1 MKSRNKIISDAI
13 FKLYQLDI
21 SNYDDTFLH
30 TSTTKRMIETN
41 SKSIEEYLKLF
52 ETESTEIGL
61 FVEAL
66 QVNYSEFFRNTLT
79 FSILESIII
88 PELVQK
94 HTDKSE
100 IRIWSAACASGQE
113 VYSVSMILN
122 EYLTEKQT
130 EFRIFSTD
138 IALNQV
144 EAAKNGKYNISAL
157 GNVSLRRLNR
167 WFEKQDGNYG
177 VKNILKEKIEFST
190 FDLLNKQYNCPPT
203 SIFGGFDLIFCSNV
217 LFYYKP
223 EIRKKIIDKLGKSLS
238 TQGYLIT
245 SETERDILC
254 QQKFH
259 EVYPQ
264 SGIFKKVNQLKNQ
277 LL

>member
-254 QQKFH
+254 QQIFH